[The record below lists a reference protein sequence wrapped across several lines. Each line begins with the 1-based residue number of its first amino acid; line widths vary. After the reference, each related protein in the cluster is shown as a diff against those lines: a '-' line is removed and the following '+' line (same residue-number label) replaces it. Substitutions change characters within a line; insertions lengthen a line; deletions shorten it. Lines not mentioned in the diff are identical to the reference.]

1 MNGIIS
7 QMETERTCSTAI
19 TGEVID
25 AIDTAAAV
33 EAWFLG
39 AFVNV
44 NFAYVARKSFSA
56 LANEALMNE
65 SIH

>member
-1 MNGIIS
+1 
-7 QMETERTCSTAI
+7 METEFTCSTAI

-33 EAWFLG
+33 EARFLG

-65 SIH
+65 